1 MPSETP
7 ILGLPDALGYFNTPV
22 VAAQKKTSNP
32 EKPISAKRTV
42 EIDFSGAPGEFQFF
56 NRHRIE
62 RYGDFVLV
70 TLGFIDHAG
79 PVVSVFRG
87 IVWGLD
93 LANQISAL
101 QKYIEKIGAPEE
113 ETHMDVWATTGL
125 PAAPVPFNQ
134 IECASRGS
142 WAEVAIR
149 QFSHKA
155 AMDLKPAASESGV
168 VSGVTH
174 GVYVSDLATHKR
186 MIYDLVVNGI
196 PLS

>member
-1 MPSETP
+1 MIGRS
-7 ILGLPDALGYFNTPV
+7 NTPA
-22 VAAQKKTSNP
+22 VASAKKTSNT
-32 EKPISAKRTV
+32 EKPVSSKHVV
-42 EIDFSGAPGEFQFF
+42 EIDFSGAPREFQFF
-56 NRHRIE
+56 NRHRIAKS
-62 RYGDFVLV
+62 GDFVVV
-70 TLGFIDHAG
+70 TLGFADHAG
-79 PVVSVFRG
+79 PVVPVFRG

-113 ETHMDVWATTGL
+113 ETHMDTWAATGL
-125 PAAPVPFNQ
+125 PVAPVPFNQ

-155 AMDLKPAASESGV
+155 AMDLKSAASEPGI

-174 GVYVSDLATHKR
+174 GVYISDLAAHKR
-186 MIYDLVVNGI
+186 MIYDLIVHGA
-196 PLS
+196 P